1 MMTSTFA
8 NGHSLARIEE
18 SYRNQD
24 IQIARVITRLERIDG
39 EIDKLHESD
48 NLIEHRVT
56 VLETRKP

>member
-8 NGHSLARIEE
+8 NGRSLARIEE
-18 SYRNQD
+18 PYSNQD